1 MSPGTEN
8 PLLKR
13 LVQLYLAGGQT
24 VEQLVIDAD
33 LDPRDRKR
41 VQFFLENL
49 IQATAPSNVPLVNP
63 ASAKAVIDTAGLS
76 LVRGGKQLVKDLASA
91 PRIPEMVDGSGF
103 VLGENI
109 AATPGGVVFRNE
121 VLELIQYAPQTDEVY
136 EVPALVVPPTINKF
150 YALDLAPERSLV
162 EHGVRQ
168 GRQMFVISWRNP
180 DSRHASWNLDTYVR
194 AVLDALDAV
203 EEITGSARTVLGGVC
218 SGGILA
224 SMAAAYLA
232 GIGRQDRLAALCL
245 AVTVIDNHD
254 AGTAS
259 ALVDERMAGRAK
271 AKSARKGYLDGRA
284 LAEVFAWLRPGDLVW
299 NYWVNNYLLGKRP
312 PAFDILFWNSD
323 TTRMT
328 AALHAD
334 FVDLAMEN
342 SLTRPGALTVLGV
355 PIDLGKITVD
365 SYVVAGI
372 TDHITPWENC
382 YRSAQLFGGT
392 TRFVLS
398 TSGHIA
404 ALVNPPGNPKASFHT
419 DDDLTSD
426 AKVWLKGS
434 DVHQGTWWTDLG
446 LWLDERCGDAAS
458 GARGARL
465 APPERARG
473 GARHLRLRQVTRFL
487 RVRVLGHDVRVAVRP
502 GTAPGPPLVLCNG
515 IGASL
520 DLLQPFVDEVDPRI
534 EVVRFDV
541 PGVGGSPTPK
551 VPYNFALL
559 ACFVGR
565 LLDELGYDR
574 FDALGISWGGGLAQ
588 QLAFQ
593 YPRRCRRLVLVST
606 GTGMS
611 DGARPASACSARCS
625 PRRRYRD
632 PAYAKAIAPMLYGG
646 RMRRRPD
653 EVEARAVRTG
663 APRAQGRLL
672 PPAPRRRRLDEP
684 PRPAAHPA
692 AHLDPRRERRP
703 DHPAGQRADH
713 AARCCPTPSL
723 HVYDDGHLGL
733 LTSADELGPLVS
745 RFLTSPSGEKAP
757 TCS

>member
-1 MSPGTEN
+1 MTTVTSSRLTESASPVDALLVDAAVGPVRRFVPDLSTAKWAVSLARQPGLTARRLGGLGAEAGRVLSGTSTVAPQRGDRRFTDVAWTEN

-13 LVQLYLAGGQT
+13 LVQLYLASGQT

-63 ASAKAVIDTAGLS
+63 ASAKAVIDTAGWS
-76 LVRGGKQLVKDLASA
+76 LVRGGMQLAQDLTST
-91 PRIPEMVDGSGF
+91 PRIPEMVDSSGF
-103 VLGENI
+103 ALGENI
-109 AATPGGVVFRNE
+109 AATPGAVVLRTE

-136 EVPALVVPPTINKF
+136 EVPVLVVPPTINKF
-150 YALDLAPERSLV
+150 YAIDLAPERSLV

-180 DSRHASWNLDTYVR
+180 DSRHATWNLDTYVR

-203 EEITGSARTVLGGVC
+203 EEITGTKGTVLGGVC

-224 SMAAAYLA
+224 SMTAAYLA
-232 GIGRQDRLAALCL
+232 GIGRQDRLTALCL

-254 AGTAS
+254 AGTVS
-259 ALVDERMAGRAK
+259 ALVDERTAARAK

-334 FVDLAMEN
+334 FIDLATQN

-355 PIDLGKITVD
+355 PIDLGRITVD

-404 ALVNPPGNPKASFHT
+404 ALVNPPGNPKASYHT
-419 DDDLTSD
+419 GDHLPSD
-426 AKVWLKGS
+426 ANLWLKGS
-434 DVHQGTWWTDLG
+434 DVHAGSWWTDVG
-446 LWLDERCGDAAS
+446 LWLEDRSGDRKAAPAELGS
-458 GARGARL
+458 PGL
-465 APPERARG
+465 A
-473 GARHLRLRQVTRFL
+473 
-487 RVRVLGHDVRVAVRP
+487 VLAEAP
-502 GTAPGPPLVLCNG
+502 GTYV
-515 IGASL
+515 
-520 DLLQPFVDEVDPRI
+520 
-534 EVVRFDV
+534 FD
-541 PGVGGSPTPK
+541 K
-551 VPYNFALL
+551 
-559 ACFVGR
+559 
-565 LLDELGYDR
+565 
-574 FDALGISWGGGLAQ
+574 
-588 QLAFQ
+588 
-593 YPRRCRRLVLVST
+593 
-606 GTGMS
+606 
-611 DGARPASACSARCS
+611 
-625 PRRRYRD
+625 
-632 PAYAKAIAPMLYGG
+632 
-646 RMRRRPD
+646 
-653 EVEARAVRTG
+653 
-663 APRAQGRLL
+663 
-672 PPAPRRRRLDEP
+672 
-684 PRPAAHPA
+684 
-692 AHLDPRRERRP
+692 
-703 DHPAGQRADH
+703 
-713 AARCCPTPSL
+713 
-723 HVYDDGHLGL
+723 
-733 LTSADELGPLVS
+733 
-745 RFLTSPSGEKAP
+745 
-757 TCS
+757 